1 LKRVVII
8 VAALVF
14 GLIGL
19 GMSLCGGGFLFSV
32 LFGII
37 KSGRQDYAGFLVIAL
52 PALLIGIALTV
63 VCFRALLKQA
73 ENHTPPS
80 D

>member
-1 LKRVVII
+1 MKRVVII

-19 GMSLCGGGFLFSV
+19 GMSLCGGGFLLVALIEDFQR
-32 LFGII
+32 
-37 KSGRQDYAGFLVIAL
+37 KSTEVSGVAVIAV

-63 VCFRALLKQA
+63 VCFRALLKQSQ
-73 ENHTPPS
+73 NDPPP
-80 D
+80 

>member
-1 LKRVVII
+1 MKRVVII

-19 GMSLCGGGFLFSV
+19 GMSLCGGGFLLVALIEDFQRKSTEV
-32 LFGII
+32 SGI
-37 KSGRQDYAGFLVIAL
+37 AAIAV

-63 VCFRALLKQA
+63 VCFRALLKRA
-73 ENHTPPS
+73 KNDPPPY

>member
-19 GMSLCGGGFLFSV
+19 GMSLCGGGFLFAALMEDFHRKSTEV
-32 LFGII
+32 SGI
-37 KSGRQDYAGFLVIAL
+37 AVIAV

-63 VCFRALLKQA
+63 VCFRALLKQSQ
-73 ENHTPPS
+73 NDPPP
-80 D
+80 